1 MDFSLFYHIFKSENT
16 LCHGK
21 LRGRGNV
28 FTVIT
33 TATILIHHALIKSV
47 FMPMHLM
54 YFHMTISPSLC
65 LRQIN
70 EKLSRLPPEYFFP
83 GVFPLYI
90 FCK

>member
-47 FMPMHLM
+47 SVYAYASNVFSHDYISFFM
-54 YFHMTISPSLC
+54 SLTD
-65 LRQIN
+65 
-70 EKLSRLPPEYFFP
+70 
-83 GVFPLYI
+83 
-90 FCK
+90 